1 MEFKF
6 WVMFLNF
13 QVNICKNFIVKMKKK
28 KKEKRGDF
36 TKKKMLQKWVFNN
49 KTFTNCFTKF
59 NSNLLGVI
67 LCP

>member
-28 KKEKRGDF
+28 KERKKR
-36 TKKKMLQKWVFNN
+36 
-49 KTFTNCFTKF
+49 
-59 NSNLLGVI
+59 
-67 LCP
+67 

>member
-36 TKKKMLQKWVFNN
+36 TKKKKNVAKMGF
-49 KTFTNCFTKF
+49 
-59 NSNLLGVI
+59 
-67 LCP
+67 